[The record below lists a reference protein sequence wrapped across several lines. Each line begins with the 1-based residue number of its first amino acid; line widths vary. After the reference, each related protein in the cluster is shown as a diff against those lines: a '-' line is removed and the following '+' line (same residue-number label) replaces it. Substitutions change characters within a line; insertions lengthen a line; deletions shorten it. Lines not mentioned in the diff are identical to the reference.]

1 MGRLLLICR
10 LAVGDVRHRP
20 ASAVLLVLAIV
31 TAATTL
37 TLGLALAGT
46 SNQPYQQTRALTAGP
61 DVVAEVQI
69 PPKVRVAFR
78 FREARPP
85 MWRRLRR

>member
-31 TAATTL
+31 TAATTERRSRGAMRPL
-37 TLGLALAGT
+37 PRST
-46 SNQPYQQTRALTAGP
+46 SRS
-61 DVVAEVQI
+61 
-69 PPKVRVAFR
+69 
-78 FREARPP
+78 
-85 MWRRLRR
+85 

>member
-10 LAVGDVRHRP
+10 MGVGDVRHRP

-61 DVVAEVQI
+61 DVVAEVDPAQA
-69 PPKVRVAFR
+69 RVAFPL
-78 FREARPP
+78 RELRPP

>member
-20 ASAVLLVLAIV
+20 TSAVLLVLAIV
-31 TAATTL
+31 TAATML

-46 SNQPYQQTRALTAGP
+46 SDQPYQQTRAATAGP
-61 DVVAEVQI
+61 TS
-69 PPKVRVAFR
+69 
-78 FREARPP
+78 
-85 MWRRLRR
+85 